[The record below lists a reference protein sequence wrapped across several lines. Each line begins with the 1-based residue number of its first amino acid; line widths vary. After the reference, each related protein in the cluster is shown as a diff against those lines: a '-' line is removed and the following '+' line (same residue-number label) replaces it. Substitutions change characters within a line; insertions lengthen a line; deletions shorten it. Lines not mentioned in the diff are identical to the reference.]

1 MFFSFDGV
9 DGAGKSTQMDLFC
22 AWLRER
28 GHDVLTC
35 RDPGSTPLGEML
47 REVVL
52 GNRALEMDVRSE
64 MLLYMAARAQ
74 LVAEVIRP
82 ALAANQV
89 VVSDR
94 FLLANVVYQGHAGG
108 LDVEAIW
115 RVGEVA
121 TGDCRPDLTFLLDMP
136 VEAALSRIAREH
148 DRMEARGV
156 EYLERVR
163 QGFLMEA
170 SRQPDVAV
178 INAADTV
185 EHVQQMVRG
194 AAVTKLLA
202 LSE

>member
-47 REVVL
+47 REVLL

-121 TGDCRPDLTFLLDMP
+121 TGDCRRDLTFLLDMP
-136 VEAALSRIAREH
+136 VEAALNRIAREH

-163 QGFLMEA
+163 QGFLTEA
-170 SRQPDVAV
+170 RRQPDVAV

-185 EHVQQMVRG
+185 ERVHQTIREK
-194 AAVTKLLA
+194 ALTKLRA
-202 LSE
+202 VSG

>member
-52 GNRALEMDVRSE
+52 GNRSLEMDVRSE

-82 ALAANQV
+82 ALATNLV

-94 FLLANVVYQGHAGG
+94 FLLANIVYQGHAGG
-108 LDVEAIW
+108 LDVEAVW
-115 RVGEVA
+115 RIGEVA
-121 TGDCRPDLTFLLDMP
+121 TGGCRPDLTFLLDMP
-136 VEAALSRIAREH
+136 VAAALNRIAREH
-148 DRMEARGV
+148 DRMEARGA

-163 QGFLMEA
+163 QGFLVEA
-170 SRQPDVAV
+170 SRQPDVAL
-178 INAADTV
+178 INAADSV
-185 EHVQQMVRG
+185 ERVQRTIREK
-194 AAVTKLLA
+194 ALTKLSA
-202 LSE
+202 VSE